1 MPNGI
6 ELPSRVEG
14 NPPKLRVKISLS
26 NVTWFFKVQSRYITV
41 NIILTQQ
48 LSLSC
53 EVVWPWASRM
63 AFASWPRKWKILL
76 SRSFLDC
83 QSLTSV
89 VLQPHKISKMSNN
102 IGLNLRWM
110 TRIREADPTALAELS
125 NAVSVKDQ
133 KYTVRDNPSFQAEKF
148 KVGLMTL
155 IC

>member
-14 NPPKLRVKISLS
+14 NPPKLRVKLSLS

-48 LSLSC
+48 LPRSC

-63 AFASWPRKWKILL
+63 TFASWPRKWKILL

-89 VLQPHKISKMSNN
+89 VLQPHKISQIYN
-102 IGLNLRWM
+102 IGLNLGWM
-110 TRIREADPTALAELS
+110 TQIREADPTALAELS

-148 KVGLMTL
+148 KVGLMTF